1 MLHSVTSGWKSSTY
15 WWVYGRHR
23 TSPATERPAAI
34 QKGFEKMSAAQDQ
47 VLELGR
53 RWADAE
59 LRGDGAALDTLLADD
74 FAAIGPRGFALD
86 RQQWLDRYR
95 SGDLKNAAFFLR
107 DVNVREHG
115 DTAILIGV
123 QDQRSTFQGHDA
135 SGRFRLGMVAVRQ
148 VGRWVIAG
156 LQLSGPMPDM
166 PPARA

>member
-1 MLHSVTSGWKSSTY
+1 MSVT
-15 WWVYGRHR
+15 
-23 TSPATERPAAI
+23 
-34 QKGFEKMSAAQDQ
+34 QDQ

-59 LRGDGAALDTLLADD
+59 LRGDAAALDALLAGD
-74 FAAIGPRGFALD
+74 FVAIGPRGFVLD

-95 SGDLKNAAFFLR
+95 SGDLQNEAFFLR

-123 QDQRSTFQGHDA
+123 QDQRTAFQGHDA

-156 LQLSGPMPDM
+156 LQLSGPVPDM